1 MSRTDRMIG
10 IALGLVI
17 GVVAVVLFVFLGGA
31 SSLDAPSL
39 DSPAGFEREATSPG
53 GQGAASPQSG
63 GGEGAR

>member
-1 MSRTDRMIG
+1 MIG

-39 DSPAGFEREATSPG
+39 DPPPGIEREADGPG
-53 GQGAASPQSG
+53 SGAQAPAEG
-63 GGEGAR
+63 GGGRP